1 MYNYTMSHNNSKSNP
16 LVEVK
21 NLSIGYPEKKGEWKV
36 VHPNVE
42 FALYPGELTCLIGLN
57 GTGKSTLIRTLC
69 NFQPF
74 ISGEILIAAKE
85 ISQYTPSEF
94 ALIVGV
100 VLTEKGNLGGM
111 SVYETVAMG
120 RYPHTGFF
128 GKLKEHDK
136 EVIEDAIKAVGI
148 EHKTHCD
155 INELSDGERQRAM
168 IAKALAQQCDII
180 ILDEPT
186 AFLDVAGRME
196 TMALLHKTA
205 AETGKAILLSTHDME
220 NAMMY
225 ADKFILLSKELPIY
239 CDTPENLILNGTMS
253 KFFSQK
259 GMTFDTI
266 TGNLSMGSSENP
278 IGVEGDSLTAR
289 WFANAMFR
297 NGFSPVAP
305 REGIIN
311 IRCISPDNIEICFP
325 DGVKKTSAGI
335 TPAVENILKYVREGV
350 QDGKS

>member
-1 MYNYTMSHNNSKSNP
+1 MYNNMNPETKSHP
-16 LVEVK
+16 LVEVN
-21 NLSIGYPEKKGEWKV
+21 NLSIGYPLKKGEWKV
-36 VHPNVE
+36 VHPNVK
-42 FALYPGELTCLIGLN
+42 FSLYPGELTCLIGLN

-69 NFQPF
+69 NFQRY
-74 ISGEILIAAKE
+74 ISGEILIDGKA
-85 ISQYTPSEF
+85 ISEYTASEF
-94 ALIVGV
+94 ALKVGV
-100 VLTEKGNLGGM
+100 VLTEKGNSGGLT
-111 SVYETVAMG
+111 VYETVAMG

-128 GKLKEHDK
+128 GRLKPHDK
-136 EVIEDAIKAVGI
+136 QIIEDAIKSVGI
-148 EHKTHCD
+148 EHKKYSD
-155 INELSDGERQRAM
+155 INELSDGERQRTM

-205 AETGKAILLSTHDME
+205 AQTGKAILLSTHDME

-259 GMTFDTI
+259 GMTFDSM

-278 IGVEGDSLTAR
+278 IGIEGETLTAR
-289 WFANAMFR
+289 WLANAMFR
-297 NGFSPVAP
+297 NGFSPTSP
-305 REGIIN
+305 KEGIIN
-311 IRCISPDNIEICFP
+311 INCIAPDNITIHFP
-325 DGVKKTSAGI
+325 EGGQMTLKGI
-335 TPAVENILKYVREGV
+335 TSAVENILKYNRAKARDE
-350 QDGKS
+350 KSL